1 MGPAGLFRRSQRA
14 WPWPLGR
21 GAGPALGPAAAAGT
35 RGGSA
40 VQAGRWEEGW
50 KGRRARCWLSPP
62 AGTCRE
68 SGPQRR
74 PPLRGRDSWRT
85 RWDPPLTCWCP
96 ARHANSPGRS
106 WRSCE
111 RVQLREKTREGPG
124 GAWRGNAG
132 AGLGGVAARHRSARW
147 VGHAA
152 HAVPTASTP
161 RAGLGPGVLPG
172 SPEPL
177 PTPPPPVARP
187 CASPGDW
194 PRLPAWGSGGRHLL
208 SPAVFELSP
217 QVAGGPEPRAHE
229 PVPSAGV
236 RLVSLAFKHLRG
248 PVPERPGRR
257 TGPPEPCRPGDAP
270 AAGWAMAT
278 LRWAKEMLPAATHRG
293 GCLPPWA

>member
-21 GAGPALGPAAAAGT
+21 GAGRALGPAGAAGT

-40 VQAGRWEEGW
+40 VQAGRREEGW

-96 ARHANSPGRS
+96 ARHANSPGWS
-106 WRSCE
+106 WCSCE

-177 PTPPPPVARP
+177 PTTPLRPWLDPVQAQVTGHVSLRGEVGGGTYSPLLCSSSAPKLPVAL
-187 CASPGDW
+187 SPG
-194 PRLPAWGSGGRHLL
+194 LTSL
-208 SPAVFELSP
+208 F
-217 QVAGGPEPRAHE
+217 
-229 PVPSAGV
+229 PVQG
-236 RLVSLAFKHLRG
+236 
-248 PVPERPGRR
+248 
-257 TGPPEPCRPGDAP
+257 
-270 AAGWAMAT
+270 
-278 LRWAKEMLPAATHRG
+278 
-293 GCLPPWA
+293 